1 MSTPP
6 SENVP
11 WYVYVLRCGD
21 GSFYTGIALQVEQRC
36 AQHNAGKGA
45 RYTRGRLPVQVVY
58 QEVLPDRGA
67 ALRREHEIKQLSRS
81 RKEQLIHSAI
91 PPAPRPATPVDLPH

>member
-1 MSTPP
+1 MSLSSGEPI
-6 SENVP
+6 P

-21 GSFYTGIALQVEQRC
+21 GTFYTGIALQVEQRC

-58 QEVLPDRGA
+58 QEIQPDRGA

-81 RKEQLIHSAI
+81 RKEELIQS
-91 PPAPRPATPVDLPH
+91 PASR